1 MKYFL
6 SAVMA
11 AGWLCLAVAAFAQST
26 STPQATP
33 TPAPS
38 AAPAAAAPNPSTAAT
53 GGGKRAECLVAAQGK
68 KGQDRQDEMQ
78 LCLAQGHVDCLKQA
92 IDQKVVGPQRKDFIK
107 NCMREE
113 QEQ

>member
-26 STPQATP
+26 SAPQATP

-38 AAPAAAAPNPSTAAT
+38 AAPAAAANPSTGAAA

-78 LCLAQGHVDCLKQA
+78 LCMAQGHVDCLKQA

-113 QEQ
+113 

>member
-33 TPAPS
+33 APAPS
-38 AAPAAAAPNPSTAAT
+38 AEAAPAAAANPSTAAT

-78 LCLAQGHVDCLKQA
+78 LCMAQGHVDCLKQA
-92 IDQKVVGPQRKDFIK
+92 IDQKVLGPQRKDFIK

-113 QEQ
+113 

>member
-11 AGWLCLAVAAFAQST
+11 AGWLCLAMAAFAQST
-26 STPQATP
+26 TPSATP
-33 TPAPS
+33 SP
-38 AAPAAAAPNPSTAAT
+38 APAAAPANPSSGPAA
-53 GGGKRAECLVAAQGK
+53 GGGKRGDCLVTVQGK

-78 LCLAQGHVDCLKQA
+78 LCMAQGHVDCLKQA

-113 QEQ
+113 

>member
-33 TPAPS
+33 APAPS
-38 AAPAAAAPNPSTAAT
+38 AEAAPAAAVNPSTAAT

-78 LCLAQGHVDCLKQA
+78 LCMAQGHVDCLKQA
-92 IDQKVVGPQRKDFIK
+92 IDQKVLGPQRKDFIK

-113 QEQ
+113 